1 MESTQAI
8 QDVKE
13 KTFPATVVKVIDSC
27 KLAINRGKIHGLKQ
41 GQRLLVY
48 SLSPQEIQDPNTG
61 ESLGYL
67 EMVKGTGQVIHLQE
81 KMCTI
86 ESDKQKT
93 LTRKIQN
100 NIYFGLK
107 GEIVESERNLVPFE
121 EPEMGDLVKP
131 I

>member
-13 KTFPATVVKVIDSC
+13 KTFPATVVNVINSHR
-27 KLAINRGKIHGLKQ
+27 LAINRGKVHGLKE

-48 SLSPQEIQDPNTG
+48 CLSFHEIKDPNTG

-67 EMVKGTGQVIHLQE
+67 EIVKGTGRVIHLQD
-81 KMCTI
+81 KICTI
-86 ESDKQKT
+86 ESDQKRSRRMT
-93 LTRKIQN
+93 TKRNAFYNL
-100 NIYFGLK
+100 
-107 GEIVESERNLVPFE
+107 GEDVMETFDELIPFE
-121 EPEMGDLVKP
+121 DPEIGDMVKP

>member
-13 KTFPATVVKVIDSC
+13 KIFPATVIQVIDSC
-27 KLAINRGKIHGLKQ
+27 KLAINRGKLHGLKE

-48 SLSPQEIQDPNTG
+48 RLSVQEIQDPNTG

-67 EMVKGTGQVIHLQE
+67 ELVKGTGRVIHLQD
-81 KMCTI
+81 KICTI
-86 ESDKQKT
+86 ESD
-93 LTRKIQN
+93 RKRSRRMATKRN
-100 NIYFGLK
+100 AFYNL
-107 GEIVESERNLVPFE
+107 GEEVMETFDELIPFE
-121 EPEMGDLVKP
+121 DPEIGDMVKP

>member
-13 KTFPATVVKVIDSC
+13 KIFPATVVTVIDSC
-27 KLAINRGKIHGLKQ
+27 KLAINRGKIHGLKE

-48 SLSPQEIQDPNTG
+48 RLSVQEIQDPNTG

-67 EMVKGTGQVIHLQE
+67 EIVKGTGRVIHLQE

-86 ESDKQKT
+86 ESDKQKMVK
-93 LTRKIQN
+93 RKKQKSV
-100 NIYFGLK
+100 YLGW
-107 GEIVESERNLVPFE
+107 GDEIVEYEENLVPFE
-121 EPEMGDLVKP
+121 DPEPGDLVKP

>member
-48 SLSPQEIQDPNTG
+48 SLSVQEIQDPNTG

-67 EMVKGTGQVIHLQE
+67 EIVKGTGQVIHLQE

-86 ESDKQKT
+86 ESDKQKI
-93 LTRKIQN
+93 LTRKIQS
-100 NIYFGLK
+100 NIYLGFRD
-107 GEIVESERNLVPFE
+107 EIVESEKNLVPFE
-121 EPEMGDLVKP
+121 DPETGDLVKP

>member
-48 SLSPQEIQDPNTG
+48 SLTGQEIQDPNSG

-67 EMVKGTGQVIHLQE
+67 EIVKGTGQVIHLQE
-81 KMCTI
+81 KICTI
-86 ESDKQKT
+86 ESDKQKI
-93 LTRKIQN
+93 LTRKMQKN
-100 NIYFGLK
+100 VYFGLRD
-107 GEIVESERNLVPFE
+107 EIVEYEQNLVPFE
-121 EPEMGDLVKP
+121 DPEPGDLVKP

>member
-48 SLSPQEIQDPNTG
+48 SLSVQEIKDPNTG

-67 EMVKGTGQVIHLQE
+67 EIVKGTGQVIHLQE

-86 ESDKQKT
+86 ESDKQKI

-100 NIYFGLK
+100 LYFGIRD
-107 GEIVESERNLVPFE
+107 EIVEYEQNLVPFE
-121 EPEMGDLVKP
+121 DPEPGDLVKP